1 MAVIAL
7 VVSSFFRMR
16 CFRLD
21 KASLVLKLCLPFFTP
36 DTVDEEE
43 CCKQLNAFYLSL
55 AEAYQKSICS
65 VASLTE
71 EKSIVTVGFS
81 VIEEKNKNRY
91 KKQLRNRK
99 NVILIERY
107 IRTNS
112 NLNFS
117 KTHHTDV
124 IDAISGVLIK

>member
-1 MAVIAL
+1 MAVILL
-7 VVSSFFRMR
+7 VISSFFRIR

-55 AEAYQKSICS
+55 AEAYQKSIS
-65 VASLTE
+65 YVASLTE
-71 EKSIVTVGFS
+71 DKSIVTVGFS
-81 VIEEKNKNRY
+81 VFEGKNNNRY
-91 KKQLRNRK
+91 KKLVRKRK

-112 NLNFS
+112 NLNFPN
-117 KTHHTDV
+117 THHTDV
-124 IDAISGVLIK
+124 IDAISGALIK